1 MSSKQTEIQQAFQ
14 QQMDEKELL
23 NCMRCGF
30 CLPSCPTY
38 IESGQQE
45 THSPRG
51 RIALMKAVRDGVIE
65 PDEDVE
71 HSLNLCLGCRAC
83 EPVCPSGVKYGR
95 LLEDARDIIQQHK
108 KQSIPVKLVR
118 RVVFKGLFP
127 SQSRM
132 RKAAGLLRFYQT
144 SGLQTA
150 ARKTGMLK
158 VLPPHLRLMEQALPK
173 VPRQRKSRLTEYK
186 AAGPTR
192 IRVAFFT
199 GCLMDTVFSS
209 TNEATI
215 QLLQLA
221 GCDVIVPPI
230 QTCCGAL
237 HGHSGEKEQ
246 AKQLAKRNI
255 EAFEEIDADA
265 IVMNAGGCGAFL
277 SDYDHLLCDNP
288 DFQKRSEAF
297 SKKITDISDI
307 LVELE
312 FHRRMPLALP
322 EQVIT
327 YQDSCHLRNGMGV
340 QHAPRVLMKAI
351 QGVSFK
357 EMKDSGRCCG
367 SAGIYN
373 ILQPKMSMQI
383 LDHKMT
389 EATQTKAAAIVT
401 SNPGC
406 QLQMAAGIKRS
417 GHSPSMRAVHLAD
430 LLLEAVLYGKKR
442 PAHQAERFFHA
453 YL

>member
-1 MSSKQTEIQQAFQ
+1 MSSSKQTEIQQTFQ

-173 VPRQRKSRLTEYK
+173 VPPQQKSRLTEYK
-186 AAGPTR
+186 ALGPAR
-192 IRVAFFT
+192 KRVAFFT
-199 GCLMDTVFSS
+199 GCLMDTVFFS

-277 SDYDHLLCDNP
+277 SDYDHLLCDDP
-288 DFQKRSEAF
+288 DFQKRSKSF

-312 FHRRMPLALP
+312 FHRRMPLVLP

-340 QHAPRVLMKAI
+340 QHAPRMLMKAI

-430 LLLEAVLYGKKR
+430 LLLEAVQYGKKASS
-442 PAHQAERFFHA
+442 PTS
-453 YL
+453 

>member
-1 MSSKQTEIQQAFQ
+1 MSSSKQTEIQQTFQ

-51 RIALMKAVRDGVIE
+51 RIALMKAVRDGVME

-173 VPRQRKSRLTEYK
+173 VPRQQKSRLTEYK
-186 AAGPTR
+186 AAGPAR
-192 IRVAFFT
+192 KRVAFFT

-277 SDYDHLLCDNP
+277 SDYDHLLCDDP
-288 DFQKRSEAF
+288 DFQKRSEDF

-340 QHAPRVLMKAI
+340 QHTPRVLMKAI

-357 EMKDSGRCCG
+357 EMKDAGRCCG

-389 EATQTKAAAIVT
+389 EASQTKAAAIVT

-430 LLLEAVLYGKKR
+430 LLLEAVLYGKKASS
-442 PAHQAERFFHA
+442 PSS
-453 YL
+453 

>member
-430 LLLEAVLYGKKR
+430 LLLEAVLYEKKASS
-442 PAHQAERFFHA
+442 PSS
-453 YL
+453 

>member
-1 MSSKQTEIQQAFQ
+1 MSSKQTEIQQTFQ

-173 VPRQRKSRLTEYK
+173 VPRQQKSRLTEYK
-186 AAGPTR
+186 AAGPAR
-192 IRVAFFT
+192 KRVAFFT

-277 SDYDHLLCDNP
+277 SDYDHLLCDDP

-357 EMKDSGRCCG
+357 EMKDAGRCCG

-430 LLLEAVLYGKKR
+430 LLLEAVLYGKKASS
-442 PAHQAERFFHA
+442 PSS
-453 YL
+453 

>member
-1 MSSKQTEIQQAFQ
+1 MSSKQTEIQQTFQ

-173 VPRQRKSRLTEYK
+173 VPRQQKSRLTEYK
-186 AAGPTR
+186 AAGPAR
-192 IRVAFFT
+192 KRVAFFT

-255 EAFEEIDADA
+255 EAFEQIDADA

-277 SDYDHLLCDNP
+277 SDYDHLLCDDP
-288 DFQKRSEAF
+288 DFQKRSEVF
-297 SKKITDISDI
+297 SKKIMDISDI

-340 QHAPRVLMKAI
+340 LHAPRVLMKAI
-351 QGVSFK
+351 HGVSFK

-389 EATQTKAAAIVT
+389 EASQTKAAAIVT

-430 LLLEAVLYGKKR
+430 LLLEAVLYGKKASS
-442 PAHQAERFFHA
+442 PSS
-453 YL
+453 

>member
-1 MSSKQTEIQQAFQ
+1 MSSSKQTEIQQTFQ

-173 VPRQRKSRLTEYK
+173 VPPQQKSRLTEYK
-186 AAGPTR
+186 ALGPAR
-192 IRVAFFT
+192 KRVAFFT
-199 GCLMDTVFSS
+199 GCLMDTVFFS

-277 SDYDHLLCDNP
+277 SDYDHLLCDDP

-430 LLLEAVLYGKKR
+430 LLLEAVQYGKKASS
-442 PAHQAERFFHA
+442 PTS
-453 YL
+453 

>member
-186 AAGPTR
+186 AAGPAR
-192 IRVAFFT
+192 KRVAFFT

-255 EAFEEIDADA
+255 EAFEGIDADA

-277 SDYDHLLCDNP
+277 SDYDHLLCDDP
-288 DFQKRSEAF
+288 DFEKRSEAF

-430 LLLEAVLYGKKR
+430 LLLEAVLYEKKASS
-442 PAHQAERFFHA
+442 PSS
-453 YL
+453 

>member
-186 AAGPTR
+186 AAGPAR
-192 IRVAFFT
+192 KRVAFFT

-389 EATQTKAAAIVT
+389 EASQTKAAAIVT

-430 LLLEAVLYGKKR
+430 LLLEAVLYGKKASS
-442 PAHQAERFFHA
+442 PSS
-453 YL
+453 

>member
-1 MSSKQTEIQQAFQ
+1 MSSKQTEIQQTFQ

-173 VPRQRKSRLTEYK
+173 VPRQQKSRLTEYK
-186 AAGPTR
+186 AAGPAR
-192 IRVAFFT
+192 KRVAFFT

-277 SDYDHLLCDNP
+277 SDYDHLLCDDP
-288 DFQKRSEAF
+288 DFQKRSEVF

-351 QGVSFK
+351 HGVSFK

-430 LLLEAVLYGKKR
+430 LLLEAVLYGKKASS
-442 PAHQAERFFHA
+442 PSS
-453 YL
+453 

>member
-1 MSSKQTEIQQAFQ
+1 MSSKQTEIQQTFQ

-173 VPRQRKSRLTEYK
+173 VPRQQKSRLTEYK
-186 AAGPTR
+186 AAGPAR
-192 IRVAFFT
+192 KRVAFFT

-277 SDYDHLLCDNP
+277 SDYDHLLCDDP
-288 DFQKRSEAF
+288 DFQKRSEVF

-340 QHAPRVLMKAI
+340 LHGPRVLMKAI
-351 QGVSFK
+351 HGVSFK

-389 EATQTKAAAIVT
+389 EASQTKAAAIVT

-430 LLLEAVLYGKKR
+430 LLLEAVLYEKKASS
-442 PAHQAERFFHA
+442 PSS
-453 YL
+453 

>member
-1 MSSKQTEIQQAFQ
+1 MSSSKQTEIQQSFQ

-65 PDEDVE
+65 PDEDIE

-108 KQSIPVKLVR
+108 KQSIPIKLVR
-118 RVVFKGLFP
+118 RAVFKGLFP

-132 RKAAGLLRFYQT
+132 RQAAGLLRFYQT
-144 SGLQTA
+144 SGLQKA

-173 VPRQRKSRLTEYK
+173 VPRQQKNRLTEYK
-186 AAGPTR
+186 AAGPASK
-192 IRVAFFT
+192 RVAFFT

-255 EAFEEIDADA
+255 EAFEKIDADA

-277 SDYDHLLCDNP
+277 SDYDHLLHDDP
-288 DFQKRSEAF
+288 DFQKQSEAF

-357 EMKDSGRCCG
+357 EMKDADRCCG

-389 EATQTKAAAIVT
+389 EARETKAAAIVT

-406 QLQMAAGIKRS
+406 QLQMAAGIKRAE
-417 GHSPSMRAVHLAD
+417 HSPTMRAVHLAD
-430 LLLEAVLYGKKR
+430 LLLEAVQYGKKASS
-442 PAHQAERFFHA
+442 PSS
-453 YL
+453 

>member
-1 MSSKQTEIQQAFQ
+1 MSSKQTEIQQTFQ

-173 VPRQRKSRLTEYK
+173 VPRQQKSRLTEYK
-186 AAGPTR
+186 AAGPAR
-192 IRVAFFT
+192 KRVAFFT

-255 EAFEEIDADA
+255 EAFEQIDADA

-277 SDYDHLLCDNP
+277 SDYDHLLCDDP
-288 DFQKRSEAF
+288 DFQKRSEVF

-340 QHAPRVLMKAI
+340 LHAPRVLMKAI

-389 EATQTKAAAIVT
+389 EASQTKAAAIVT

-430 LLLEAVLYGKKR
+430 LLLEAVLYGKKASS
-442 PAHQAERFFHA
+442 PSS
-453 YL
+453 

>member
-192 IRVAFFT
+192 KRVAFFT

-277 SDYDHLLCDNP
+277 SDYDYLLCDDP

-430 LLLEAVLYGKKR
+430 LLLEAVLYGKKASS
-442 PAHQAERFFHA
+442 PSS
-453 YL
+453 

>member
-1 MSSKQTEIQQAFQ
+1 MSSKQTEIQQTFQ

-173 VPRQRKSRLTEYK
+173 VPRQQKSRLTEYK
-186 AAGPTR
+186 AAGPAR
-192 IRVAFFT
+192 KRVAFFT

-221 GCDVIVPPI
+221 GCDVIVPAI

-277 SDYDHLLCDNP
+277 SDYDHLICDDP
-288 DFQKRSEAF
+288 DFQKRSEVF

-312 FHRRMPLALP
+312 FHRRMPLALR

-327 YQDSCHLRNGMGV
+327 YQDSCHLRNGMGI

-373 ILQPKMSMQI
+373 MLQPKMSMQI

-389 EATQTKAAAIVT
+389 EASQTKAAAIVT

-430 LLLEAVLYGKKR
+430 LLLEAVLYGKKASS
-442 PAHQAERFFHA
+442 PSS
-453 YL
+453 

>member
-1 MSSKQTEIQQAFQ
+1 MSSSKQTEIQQTFQ

-173 VPRQRKSRLTEYK
+173 VPPQQKSRLTEYK
-186 AAGPTR
+186 ALGPAR
-192 IRVAFFT
+192 KRVAFFT
-199 GCLMDTVFSS
+199 GCLMDTVFFS

-277 SDYDHLLCDNP
+277 SDYDHLLCDDP

-389 EATQTKAAAIVT
+389 EASQTKAAAIVT

-430 LLLEAVLYGKKR
+430 LLLEAVQYGKKASS
-442 PAHQAERFFHA
+442 PTS
-453 YL
+453 

>member
-1 MSSKQTEIQQAFQ
+1 MSSSKQTEIQQTFQ

-173 VPRQRKSRLTEYK
+173 VPPQQKSRLTEYK
-186 AAGPTR
+186 ALGPAR
-192 IRVAFFT
+192 KRVAFFT

-277 SDYDHLLCDNP
+277 SDYDHLLCDDP
-288 DFQKRSEAF
+288 DFQKRSKSF

-340 QHAPRVLMKAI
+340 QHAPRMLMKAI

-430 LLLEAVLYGKKR
+430 LLLEAIQYGKKASS
-442 PAHQAERFFHA
+442 PTS
-453 YL
+453 

>member
-173 VPRQRKSRLTEYK
+173 VPRQQKSRLTEYK
-186 AAGPTR
+186 AAGPAR
-192 IRVAFFT
+192 KRVAFFT

-221 GCDVIVPPI
+221 GCDVFVPPI

-277 SDYDHLLCDNP
+277 SDYDHLLCDDP

-357 EMKDSGRCCG
+357 EMKDAGRCCG

-389 EATQTKAAAIVT
+389 EASQTKAAAIVT

-406 QLQMAAGIKRS
+406 QLQMTAGIKRS
-417 GHSPSMRAVHLAD
+417 VHSPSMRAVHLAD
-430 LLLEAVLYGKKR
+430 LLLEAVLYGKK
-442 PAHQAERFFHA
+442 ASSSSS
-453 YL
+453 

>member
-1 MSSKQTEIQQAFQ
+1 MSSKQTEIQQTFQ

-173 VPRQRKSRLTEYK
+173 VPRQQKSRLTEYK
-186 AAGPTR
+186 AAGPAR
-192 IRVAFFT
+192 KRVAFFT

-277 SDYDHLLCDNP
+277 SDYDHLLCDDP
-288 DFQKRSEAF
+288 DFQKRSEVF

-340 QHAPRVLMKAI
+340 LHAPRVLMKAI
-351 QGVSFK
+351 HGVSFK

-389 EATQTKAAAIVT
+389 EASQTKAAAIVT

-430 LLLEAVLYGKKR
+430 LLLEAVLYGKKASS
-442 PAHQAERFFHA
+442 PSS
-453 YL
+453 

>member
-1 MSSKQTEIQQAFQ
+1 MSSKQTEIQQTFQ

-173 VPRQRKSRLTEYK
+173 VPRQQKSRLTEYK
-186 AAGPTR
+186 AAGPAR
-192 IRVAFFT
+192 KRVAFFT

-277 SDYDHLLCDNP
+277 SDYDHLLCDDP
-288 DFQKRSEAF
+288 DFQKRSEVF

-312 FHRRMPLALP
+312 FHRHMPLALP

-340 QHAPRVLMKAI
+340 LHAPRVLMKAI
-351 QGVSFK
+351 HGVSFK

-389 EATQTKAAAIVT
+389 EASQTKAAAIVT

-430 LLLEAVLYGKKR
+430 LLLEAVLYGKK
-442 PAHQAERFFHA
+442 ASSTSS
-453 YL
+453 

>member
-1 MSSKQTEIQQAFQ
+1 MSSKQTEIQQTFQ

-158 VLPPHLRLMEQALPK
+158 MLPPHLRLMEQALPK
-173 VPRQRKSRLTEYK
+173 VPRQQKSRLTVYK
-186 AAGPTR
+186 AAGPAR
-192 IRVAFFT
+192 KRVAFFT

-255 EAFEEIDADA
+255 EAFEQIDADT

-277 SDYDHLLCDNP
+277 SDYDHLLYDDP
-288 DFQKRSEAF
+288 DFQKRSEVF

-340 QHAPRVLMKAI
+340 LHAPRVLMKAI
-351 QGVSFK
+351 HGVSFK

-389 EATQTKAAAIVT
+389 EASQTKAAAIVT

-430 LLLEAVLYGKKR
+430 LLLEAVLYGKKASS
-442 PAHQAERFFHA
+442 PSS
-453 YL
+453 

>member
-1 MSSKQTEIQQAFQ
+1 
-14 QQMDEKELL
+14 
-23 NCMRCGF
+23 
-30 CLPSCPTY
+30 
-38 IESGQQE
+38 
-45 THSPRG
+45 
-51 RIALMKAVRDGVIE
+51 
-65 PDEDVE
+65 
-71 HSLNLCLGCRAC
+71 
-83 EPVCPSGVKYGR
+83 
-95 LLEDARDIIQQHK
+95 
-108 KQSIPVKLVR
+108 
-118 RVVFKGLFP
+118 
-127 SQSRM
+127 RM
-132 RKAAGLLRFYQT
+132 RQAAGLLRFYQT

-186 AAGPTR
+186 AAGTAR
-192 IRVAFFT
+192 KRVAFFS

-277 SDYDHLLCDNP
+277 SDYDHLLCDDP

-297 SKKITDISDI
+297 SKKIMDISDI

-340 QHAPRVLMKAI
+340 QHAPRMLMKAI

-430 LLLEAVLYGKKR
+430 LLLEAVLYGKKASS
-442 PAHQAERFFHA
+442 PSS
-453 YL
+453 

>member
-1 MSSKQTEIQQAFQ
+1 MSSKQTEIQQTFQ

-173 VPRQRKSRLTEYK
+173 VPRQQKSRLTEYK
-186 AAGPTR
+186 AAGPAR
-192 IRVAFFT
+192 KRVAFFT

-255 EAFEEIDADA
+255 EAFEQIDADA

-277 SDYDHLLCDNP
+277 SDYDHLLCDDP
-288 DFQKRSEAF
+288 DFQKRSEVF

-340 QHAPRVLMKAI
+340 LHAPRVLMKAI
-351 QGVSFK
+351 HGVSFK

-389 EATQTKAAAIVT
+389 EASQTKAAAIVT

-430 LLLEAVLYGKKR
+430 LLLEAVLYGKKASS
-442 PAHQAERFFHA
+442 PSS
-453 YL
+453 

>member
-51 RIALMKAVRDGVIE
+51 RIALMKAVRDDVIE

-173 VPRQRKSRLTEYK
+173 VPRQRKSRLTDYK
-186 AAGPTR
+186 AAGPAR
-192 IRVAFFT
+192 KRVAFFT

-277 SDYDHLLCDNP
+277 SDYDHLLCDDP

-297 SKKITDISDI
+297 SKKIMDISDI

-430 LLLEAVLYGKKR
+430 LLLEAVLYGKKASS
-442 PAHQAERFFHA
+442 PSS
-453 YL
+453 

>member
-173 VPRQRKSRLTEYK
+173 VPRQQKSRLTEYK
-186 AAGPTR
+186 AAGPAR
-192 IRVAFFT
+192 KRVAFFT

-221 GCDVIVPPI
+221 GCDVFVPPI

-277 SDYDHLLCDNP
+277 SDYDHLLCDDP
-288 DFQKRSEAF
+288 DFQKRSEDF

-351 QGVSFK
+351 QGVSSK
-357 EMKDSGRCCG
+357 EMKDAGRCCG

-389 EATQTKAAAIVT
+389 EASQTKAAAIVT

-430 LLLEAVLYGKKR
+430 LLLEAVLYEKKASS
-442 PAHQAERFFHA
+442 PSS
-453 YL
+453 